1 MKGTVGHRPKEE
13 RIMHAGF
20 KVASGMVVILIVLTT
35 VQAVTSALAEGRSP
49 YLSALSDLAAQ
60 SAFATPTCND
70 KTCAKEPGRGPACV
84 KAGPGVTCL
93 VKTGCFSST
102 C

>member
-1 MKGTVGHRPKEE
+1 MRQ
-13 RIMHAGF
+13 GF
-20 KVASGMVVILIVLTT
+20 KVAAGTAAILIVLS
-35 VQAVTSALAEGRSP
+35 VVPIVTSTLQKGRSP
-49 YLSALSDLAAQ
+49 YLSALSDLAAG
-60 SAFATPTCND
+60 SALATPTCND

-93 VKTGCFSST
+93 VKSGCFSST

>member
-1 MKGTVGHRPKEE
+1 MR
-13 RIMHAGF
+13 HAV
-20 KVASGMVVILIVLTT
+20 KVAAGTAAILMFLTAI
-35 VQAVTSALAEGRSP
+35 QIVTSALPEGRSP
-49 YLSALSDLAAQ
+49 YLSALSDLAAG
-60 SAFATPTCND
+60 SALATPTCND

-93 VKTGCFSST
+93 VKSGCFSST